1 MCCTSENKFVRSY
14 VEAKRLRSSYNT
26 EKLGASLWSLVE
38 NVGLNLLSAVVLG
51 GRDHLKCVGFH

>member
-1 MCCTSENKFVRSY
+1 MCVVLLRTSLSGVMLKQRDSEVVR
-14 VEAKRLRSSYNT
+14 T
-26 EKLGASLWSLVE
+26 QKLGASLWSLVE